1 MWTSQYDIIVET
13 LTGSEFEVSV
23 TDEDT
28 VGYIKSRIQKY
39 EGKFPVRFRTNARAH
54 TQKVPVH
61 SGHFCATNKDR
72 ERDRDIERDMVVKNH
87 HLVSSSEFKVFF
99 C

>member
-39 EGKFPVRFRTNARAH
+39 EGKFPVRSHANARTLTH
-54 TQKVPVH
+54 KVPVH
-61 SGHFCATNKDR
+61 SVHFCADNIMKEIQR
-72 ERDRDIERDMVVKNH
+72 ERETW
-87 HLVSSSEFKVFF
+87 E
-99 C
+99 